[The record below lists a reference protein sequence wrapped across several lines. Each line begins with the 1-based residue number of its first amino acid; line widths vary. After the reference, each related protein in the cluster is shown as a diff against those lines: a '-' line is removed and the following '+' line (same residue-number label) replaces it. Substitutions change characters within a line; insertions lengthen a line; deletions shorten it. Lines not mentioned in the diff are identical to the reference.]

1 LVDLK
6 LAKQHNLF
14 SICLNQNN
22 EKLTMQW
29 LTLLPPALAIIIAM
43 WKREVILALL
53 VAIFSAEF
61 LLASF
66 HPGQGF
72 INTIERLVLV
82 FGDAGNTRILMF
94 SLLVGALL
102 TLMQKS
108 GGVSAFVDWVGRK
121 GLANTPRKVAL
132 LPAVMGIFIFI
143 ETNLSVLTS
152 GILARNLFDRFNMSR
167 ERLAYIIDSTCAP
180 VSVLIVMNAWGAY
193 ILSLIA
199 DFPFENTNAVLLSS
213 LPLNFY
219 ALLTILLVFY
229 TVFSNRVYGP
239 MKHAE
244 NRVKEDALEVLEAPT
259 RKRFMLLP
267 LLTMI
272 GGIVFFMWLTGRQ
285 SLLDGGSAQF
295 GVSEAL
301 LAGSGSRS
309 VLWATFSALLVA
321 YVLIRF
327 QQHQPHRTLVSWGF
341 EGMSKLLGLVATVL
355 LALALGSSMK
365 ALGTGAFVAQM
376 VSGSLP
382 VILVTPL
389 LFIAAAIIS
398 FTTGTSWGT
407 FGILIPIG
415 MPIAQSMGIP
425 PELVLAAILGGGV
438 FGDHCSP
445 ISDTT
450 IVASLAAGCDHLD
463 HVKTQLP
470 YALTTGAATVVLYL
484 LAGLTL

>member
-1 LVDLK
+1 LVNLQ
-6 LAKQHNLF
+6 LAKLTDRFTIWRIHNK
-14 SICLNQNN
+14 
-22 EKLTMQW
+22 EKPTMQW
-29 LTLLPPALAIIIAM
+29 LTLVPPVLAIVVAM

-53 VAIFSAEF
+53 IAIFSAEF
-61 LLASF
+61 LLAAF
-66 HPGQGF
+66 HPGIGF
-72 INTIERLVLV
+72 INTIERLVAV

-121 GLANTPRKVAL
+121 GLANSPRKVGL
-132 LPAVMGIFIFI
+132 LPALMGLFIFI

-199 DFPFENTNAVLLSS
+199 DFPFENTNAVLLGSIG
-213 LPLNFY
+213 LNFY
-219 ALLTILLVFY
+219 ALITILLVFY
-229 TVFSNRVYGP
+229 TVLTNRVHGP

-244 NRVKEDALEVLEAPT
+244 NRVKQDALEVLEAPT
-259 RKRFMLLP
+259 RKRYMLLP

-272 GGIVFFMWLTGRQ
+272 GGIVFFMGLTGQ
-285 SLLDGGSAQF
+285 QALLEQGLQEF
-295 GVSEAL
+295 NFTKAL

-309 VLWATFSALLVA
+309 VLWATFCALLVA
-321 YVLIRF
+321 YGLLKF
-327 QQHQPHRTLVSWGF
+327 QQGKPHRTLVSWGF
-341 EGMSKLLGLVATVL
+341 QGMSLLLGLVTTVL
-355 LALALGSSMK
+355 LALALGASMK
-365 ALGTGAFVAQM
+365 ALGTGTFVAQM
-376 VSGSLP
+376 ISGSLP
-382 VILVTPL
+382 AILVAPL
-389 LFIAAAIIS
+389 IFIAAAVIS

-415 MPIAQSMGIP
+415 MPIAQSMGLP

-463 HVKTQLP
+463 HVRTQLP
-470 YALTTGAATVVLYL
+470 YALTAGGATVLLYL
-484 LAGLTL
+484 VVGALI